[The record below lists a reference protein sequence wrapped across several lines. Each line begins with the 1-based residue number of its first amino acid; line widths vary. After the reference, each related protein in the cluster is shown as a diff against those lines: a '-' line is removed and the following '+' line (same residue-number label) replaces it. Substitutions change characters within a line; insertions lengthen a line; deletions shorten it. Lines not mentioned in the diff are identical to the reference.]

1 MEKDLEKQVIGVRL
15 PTKLK
20 IMLQELEDSGKYM
33 DRSEIVRSAIRLLY
47 KQEKNSLFT
56 D

>member
-1 MEKDLEKQVIGVRL
+1 MEIEAEKQIIGVRL

-33 DRSEIVRSAIRLLY
+33 DRSDIVRSAIRLLY
-47 KQEKNSLFT
+47 KQEKET
-56 D
+56 

>member
-1 MEKDLEKQVIGVRL
+1 MEIEAEKQIIGVRL

-33 DRSEIVRSAIRLLY
+33 DRSEIIRTALRFLY
-47 KQEKNSLFT
+47 EKEINSK
-56 D
+56 